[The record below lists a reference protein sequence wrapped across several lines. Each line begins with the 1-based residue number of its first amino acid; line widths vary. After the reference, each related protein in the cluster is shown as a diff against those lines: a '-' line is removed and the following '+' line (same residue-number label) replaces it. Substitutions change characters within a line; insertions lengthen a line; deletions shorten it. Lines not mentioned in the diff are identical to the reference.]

1 MAAKKTMKKNTSKKS
16 SETSLRGMEGEI
28 NLLNFIDVP
37 EETVVPDSRLP
48 AEPEK
53 PKTVSM
59 VQRRL
64 NYLFARKMEQE
75 KSRLIEKYFGK
86 KSATGI
92 FHKFLEETP
101 SSKKINIELKVSMT
115 T

>member
-1 MAAKKTMKKNTSKKS
+1 MVSNCK
-16 SETSLRGMEGEI
+16 
-28 NLLNFIDVP
+28 
-37 EETVVPDSRLP
+37 LP

-53 PKTVSM
+53 LKTVSLF
-59 VQRRL
+59 QRRL

-86 KSATGI
+86 KSASGI

-101 SSKKINIELKVSMT
+101 SSKKINIELKVSVT